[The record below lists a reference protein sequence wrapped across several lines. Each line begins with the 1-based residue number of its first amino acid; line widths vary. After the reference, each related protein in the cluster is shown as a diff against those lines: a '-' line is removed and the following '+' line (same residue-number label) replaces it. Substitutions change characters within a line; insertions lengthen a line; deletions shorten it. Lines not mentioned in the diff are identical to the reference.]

1 MNSQRNVI
9 YTRRRHALMGERIG
23 LDVLNTIYDNTTSI
37 VESYTDSM
45 DYEGFK
51 LELFR
56 TFAMETPVTKEE
68 FREIKSNQLTDKL
81 FEEALQLFKRRMERL
96 VQVANPVIKQ
106 VYEKQG
112 AQYENILIPITDGKR
127 MYNISCNLKEAYNT
141 ESKAIGKAFQKSIIL
156 YTIDESW
163 KEHLREMDE
172 LRHSVQNASYE
183 NKDPLLIYK
192 LESYN
197 LFKSMVDA
205 MNKKT
210 VGILMRGQ
218 IPVREEAP
226 GQTERR
232 VDVRRAA
239 EQKRQDMS
247 RYRTEK
253 SDIAGGSGDPLQQKP
268 PTGSPQPRQQVPIRV
283 EKKVGRNDLCPCGSG
298 KKYKNCHGKGL

>member
-1 MNSQRNVI
+1 
-9 YTRRRHALMGERIG
+9 
-23 LDVLNTIYDNTTSI
+23 
-37 VESYTDSM
+37 M

-56 TFAMETPVTKEE
+56 TFAMETPVTEEE
-68 FREIKSNQLTDKL
+68 FRELKSNQLTDKL
-81 FEEALQLFKRRMERL
+81 FDDALQLFKRRMERL

-106 VYEKQG
+106 VYETQG

-127 MYNISCNLKEAYNT
+127 VYNISCNLKEAYDT

-156 YTIDESW
+156 HTIDESG
-163 KEHLREMDE
+163 KEHLREMDD

-210 VGILMRGQ
+210 AGILMRGQ

-226 GQTERR
+226 GQTGRK
-232 VDVRRAA
+232 VDVRRAV

-253 SDIAGGSGDPLQQKP
+253 SDVAGGGGDPLQQKP
-268 PTGSPQPRQQVPIRV
+268 PTGPQQPQQQVPIRV